1 MNLKKCIANVKSIL
15 LFLEILAE
23 FRDLSLPEWNFH
35 EILQSHLLTLLEK
48 QREYWRQ
55 RGSIRWVQLGDA
67 GTHFFHANATLK
79 HRSKFITQLTDPHG
93 ITLTTHKDKEDLIWQ
108 EFKERLGVTEFN
120 GFTIDPSSLIQG
132 TVSPELFNHL
142 ESNFTQQ
149 EIDSVIKNLPNYKSP
164 GPDGFNNEFT
174 KASWQIIKN
183 DFYSLCNGFQD
194 NSCCLQ
200 SINNSF
206 ITLIPKI
213 QNPQNVNDFRPI
225 SLLNT
230 SMKLITKV
238 LATRLQG
245 IVTKIIHKNQYGF
258 IKSRTIQDCLAWAF
272 EYIHMCH
279 QSKKE
284 VVILKLDFEKAFDKM
299 EHQAMIKIMQAQG
312 FGQRWISWMESI
324 FSSGTSSVLLNNKPG
339 KRFRC
344 KWGVRQGDPLSPLL
358 FVLAADFLQVLMNK
372 AKDLGLLKL
381 PIPLDSDKDFP
392 VLQYVD
398 DTLIIM
404 EGDPRQLFMLK
415 TVLQNFSQSTGLKVN
430 YSKSQMLPINISE
443 TRLELLAQTFG
454 CSKGTLPFTYLGLP
468 LGTTKPR
475 VTDFLPLVSKC
486 ERRLGGVTAM
496 LNQAGRLQI
505 TNAVMSSLPTFY
517 LCTLELPKAVIKQ
530 IDKFRKHCLWRGSN
544 INGTGYPK
552 AAWKLVCKGKAE
564 GGLGIIN
571 LEAQNQALL
580 MKNIDKFYNRKD
592 IPWVQMVWEK
602 HYRNNRLPGQVKKG
616 SFWWRDILKIL
627 PKFKEIAEVQIRDG
641 RTCLLWQDK
650 WHTSIFAETL
660 PQLHSFA
667 KNKNITVNKAISTE
681 NLFELFNLPLS
692 QTAFIQVDQIQQALS
707 ELQLQS
713 TLKDNWTYN
722 GNSSKFSSS
731 AIYKKLMGHQTIE
744 EAFRWM
750 WKSYC

>member
-392 VLQYVD
+392 VLQYAD

-517 LCTLELPKAVIKQ
+517 LCTLELPKQVIKQ

-616 SFWWRDILKIL
+616 SFGWRDILKIL

-681 NLFELFNLPLS
+681 NLFDLYCCCLSFGFFNKIFCRGQGP
-692 QTAFIQVDQIQQALS
+692 
-707 ELQLQS
+707 
-713 TLKDNWTYN
+713 
-722 GNSSKFSSS
+722 SSS
-731 AIYKKLMGHQTIE
+731 LKKNSYPVTTRKKISSFIPVNIYLTTRSFDVGLE
-744 EAFRWM
+744 FAYLLCFFL
-750 WKSYC
+750 